1 MKKITLTTELIDL
14 ASYSD
19 TLNKAQSELLGLSFP
34 LSDNWQESLIDR
46 ELSVGDTNL
55 LIMLRGNL
63 ALKAQQQIK
72 SNYKLLTKFHNPKTQ
87 KIEKIQEP
95 QELAT
100 AKSLEIYCDGGCQ
113 GNPGKSGSGLAI
125 YGANKNQPTLIYG
138 AFEAMGTNNTAEL
151 NALYKALLIAKEYER
166 SIKITILSD
175 SKYSIESITN
185 WAYGWKKNNW
195 KKKGGEIKNLD
206 LIKKAHQ
213 LYEELKDTITIKH
226 VKGHSGIEGN
236 ELADRM
242 ALLAITSQTQSYAT
256 HHYESIEEI
265 LL

>member
-1 MKKITLTTELIDL
+1 MKKITLTTELINL
-14 ASYSD
+14 ASYSN

-34 LSDNWQESLIDR
+34 LNDNWQESIMNK

-55 LIMLRGNL
+55 FIMLRGNL

-72 SNYKLLTKFHNPKTQ
+72 SNYKLLTTFHNPKVQ
-87 KIEKIQEP
+87 KTEKIQKP
-95 QELAT
+95 QELSRV
-100 AKSLEIYCDGGCQ
+100 KSLEIYCDGGCQ
-113 GNPGKSGSGLAI
+113 GNPGKSGSGLAL
-125 YGANKNQPTLIYG
+125 YGADKTKPTLIYG

-151 NALYKALLIAKEYER
+151 NALHKALSIAKEYDR
-166 SIKITILSD
+166 DANITILSD
-175 SKYSIESITN
+175 SKYSIDSITK
-185 WAYGWKKNNW
+185 WAYSWKKNNW
-195 KKKGGEIKNLD
+195 KKKGGEIKNLE
-206 LIKKAHQ
+206 IIQQAHQ

-256 HHYESIEEI
+256 HYYENIEEI